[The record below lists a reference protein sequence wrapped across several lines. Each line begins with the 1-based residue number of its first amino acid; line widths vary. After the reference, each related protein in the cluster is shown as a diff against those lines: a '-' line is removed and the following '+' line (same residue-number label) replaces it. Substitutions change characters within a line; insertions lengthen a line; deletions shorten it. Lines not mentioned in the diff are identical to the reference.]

1 MSVPRYLYTHNREA
15 GSLLIGLDDEPYQFQ
30 TDDGNS
36 QPLSLD
42 DVICL
47 DTAEAAF
54 LAEADAL
61 LGAWRDLCQS
71 VVDVPDPDAARQ
83 TLRECLEV
91 ITMAIHDE
99 SGKDP
104 DPALA
109 LEPAAGLSFKAA

>member
-1 MSVPRYLYTHNREA
+1 MSVPRYRYTYNRQT
-15 GSLLIGLDDEPYQFQ
+15 GTLRIGLDDEPYLFQ

-36 QPLSLD
+36 KPLSRD
-42 DVICL
+42 DVIHL

-61 LGAWRDLCQS
+61 VGAWRDLCQS
-71 VVDVPDPDAARQ
+71 VADVPDPQAARQ

-91 ITMAIHDE
+91 MGRAMETGG
-99 SGKDP
+99 GKEP

-109 LEPAAGLSFKAA
+109 LEAAA

>member
-1 MSVPRYLYTHNREA
+1 MSVPRYRYTYNRQI
-15 GSLLIGLDDEPYQFQ
+15 GTLRIGLDDEPYLFQ

-47 DTAEAAF
+47 DTAQAAF

-71 VVDVPDPDAARQ
+71 VADIPDSEAARQ

-91 ITMAIHDE
+91 MKRAIHNE
-99 SGKDP
+99 SGLEPDP
-104 DPALA
+104 APALA
-109 LEPAAGLSFKAA
+109 LDPAA

>member
-1 MSVPRYLYTHNREA
+1 MSVPRYLYRHNRQT
-15 GSLLIGLDDEPYQFQ
+15 GRLRIGLDDESYLFQ

-42 DVICL
+42 DVIHL
-47 DTAEAAF
+47 DTAQAAF

-61 LGAWRDLCQS
+61 VGAWRDLGQS
-71 VVDVPDPDAARQ
+71 VADVPDPQAARQ

-91 ITMAIHDE
+91 MGRAMETGG
-99 SGKDP
+99 GKEP

-109 LEPAAGLSFKAA
+109 LEAAA

>member
-1 MSVPRYLYTHNREA
+1 MSVPRYLYRHNRQT
-15 GSLLIGLDDEPYQFQ
+15 GTLRIGLDDESYLFQ

-47 DTAEAAF
+47 DTAQGAF

-61 LGAWRDLCQS
+61 VGAWRDLCQS
-71 VVDVPDPDAARQ
+71 VVDIPDPEAAQQ

-91 ITMAIHDE
+91 MKRAIHHE
-99 SGKDP
+99 SGKEPDP
-104 DPALA
+104 APALA
-109 LEPAAGLSFKAA
+109 LDPAA

>member
-1 MSVPRYLYTHNREA
+1 MSVPRYLYAHNRQD
-15 GSLLIGLDDEPYQFQ
+15 GTLLIGLDDEPYWFQ
-30 TDDGNS
+30 TDDGNCK
-36 QPLSLD
+36 PLSLD

-54 LAEADAL
+54 LAQADAL
-61 LGAWRDLCQS
+61 MGAWRDLCQS
-71 VVDVPDPDAARQ
+71 VADLPDPDAARQ
-83 TLRECLEV
+83 TLRECIEV
-91 ITMAIHDE
+91 MTMAIHDE